1 MGHVQSGN
9 IIVVSLPSPS
19 TGEGEGVEV
28 IKSFQ
33 MGGNV
38 VHGRVIAGKK
48 RRRNGRKNEV
58 VVEEV
63 AEEDEMEVDAVPDD
77 EDKEEEREGE
87 DKEDDNEEEVKEEV
101 KVEEEQ
107 SWISCLGASGDGQW
121 LVAGDTAG
129 RVTIFNLDTLQVSP
143 TLRHTGPSI
152 LQYNGRRRQMKSRKE
167 KRLTTRSTAPS
178 PTSQFPLPPSYSP
191 HHPPPSS

>member
-9 IIVVSLPSPS
+9 IIVVSLPSP
-19 TGEGEGVEV
+19 TGDSEGVEV

-48 RRRNGRKNEV
+48 RRRNGRKNDPIIAEE
-58 VVEEV
+58 VEEQN
-63 AEEDEMEVDAVPDD
+63 DMEVDVPEDG
-77 EDKEEEREGE
+77 DKE
-87 DKEDDNEEEVKEEV
+87 DDDNEEEDEKEEVEEEV

-129 RVTIFNLDTLQVSP
+129 RVTIFNLDTLQVSQP
-143 TLRHTGPSI
+143 FF
-152 LQYNGRRRQMKSRKE
+152 Q
-167 KRLTTRSTAPS
+167 RSK
-178 PTSQFPLPPSYSP
+178 
-191 HHPPPSS
+191 HPPIPGECKDE

>member
-19 TGEGEGVEV
+19 DLEQVEV

-38 VHGRVIAGKK
+38 VHGRVIVGGKK
-48 RRRNGRKNEV
+48 RRRNGRKNDNAIEEV
-58 VVEEV
+58 V
-63 AEEDEMEVDAVPDD
+63 DEQDDMEVDAVR
-77 EDKEEEREGE
+77 EDEEEE
-87 DKEDDNEEEVKEEV
+87 DEEKDDVKEEEEVKV
-101 KVEEEQ
+101 KEEQ

-121 LVAGDTAG
+121 LVSGDTAG

-143 TLRHTGPSI
+143 NLSNPNHSTI
-152 LQYNGRRRQMKSRKE
+152 LFDDRKTQDKEVE
-167 KRLTTRSTAPS
+167 KRQRDENTR
-178 PTSQFPLPPSYSP
+178 
-191 HHPPPSS
+191 

>member
-48 RRRNGRKNEV
+48 RRRNGRKNDPE

-63 AEEDEMEVDAVPDD
+63 VEEENDDMEVDAVP
-77 EDKEEEREGE
+77 EDGEEKEEEDGE
-87 DKEDDNEEEVKEEV
+87 EVEVKEEV

-121 LVAGDTAG
+121 LVSGDTAG
-129 RVTIFNLDTLQVSP
+129 RVTIFNLDTLQVSQ
-143 TLRHTGPSI
+143 SF
-152 LQYNGRRRQMKSRKE
+152 S
-167 KRLTTRSTAPS
+167 
-178 PTSQFPLPPSYSP
+178 
-191 HHPPPSS
+191 